1 MEVLHVI
8 LRYVTIVEAEGLIVN
23 NIVTL
28 VGATSPIIAALTMM
42 VHLIVVE
49 TRVVPAV
56 ATSIIVSL
64 VVVPVATWLAP
75 VVVIHVLVVMLLIVV
90 TMVVMVTFTI
100 IVLLHL
106 ILRMV
111 VEVTGK
117 VNIGRG
123 ELMLASVHASA
134 ALAIVVEL

>member
-1 MEVLHVI
+1 
-8 LRYVTIVEAEGLIVN
+8 
-23 NIVTL
+23 
-28 VGATSPIIAALTMM
+28 MM